1 MRVDAHLFTKG
12 ATRVMTLE
20 QMQRQRQRMEDNQ
33 IVMPMWECAIRLEL
47 LLKKQDQLL
56 ELLRQVIT
64 AKVEEP

>member
-1 MRVDAHLFTKG
+1 
-12 ATRVMTLE
+12 MTLE

-56 ELLRQVIT
+56 ELLRQPMKVIT
-64 AKVEEP
+64 PTVEES